1 MKRIAGRPHYYRN
14 NKGYIYYNRS
24 ISIGGVQ
31 QRITAKNY
39 GDWIIKKDA
48 AIEAYENRDKY
59 IPEFDKTSTFKDVAG
74 AFLEASQSYKVLTF
88 VRRKRYW
95 DKWILPALENTV
107 VAKLKS
113 SDVATLYKE
122 VEDKSG
128 IRQVIE
134 LHNVLNVF
142 LNWAVDESIIEVNPI
157 SKALVKKI
165 KRVLRLNTAEQRVTE
180 LDESISLNDV
190 KRLLAAVEGTKQEL
204 PIHFQVLHGCRISE
218 ALAISY
224 EDIDYDNDSLTIRK
238 QTVSVP
244 LHKIA
249 GTKFSAEI
257 KDRTSIRSVKTKE
270 SVRTVP
276 LHPKTKEL
284 LLKVPETKRT
294 GLVFK
299 TNKDTFMSY
308 RNWDSRHFK
317 PLVRKLG
324 LSITKSHTLRKFYV
338 SYLIDSG
345 ANPALVSKW
354 VGHIDIQT
362 TLKHY
367 TKPITE
373 TKDKNI
379 ELLRKIAS

>member
-31 QRITAKNY
+31 QRSTAKNY

-48 AIEAYENRDKY
+48 AIEANENRDKY

-142 LNWAVDESIIEVNPI
+142 LNWAVD
-157 SKALVKKI
+157 
-165 KRVLRLNTAEQRVTE
+165 
-180 LDESISLNDV
+180 
-190 KRLLAAVEGTKQEL
+190 
-204 PIHFQVLHGCRISE
+204 
-218 ALAISY
+218 
-224 EDIDYDNDSLTIRK
+224 
-238 QTVSVP
+238 
-244 LHKIA
+244 
-249 GTKFSAEI
+249 
-257 KDRTSIRSVKTKE
+257 
-270 SVRTVP
+270 
-276 LHPKTKEL
+276 
-284 LLKVPETKRT
+284 
-294 GLVFK
+294 
-299 TNKDTFMSY
+299 
-308 RNWDSRHFK
+308 
-317 PLVRKLG
+317 
-324 LSITKSHTLRKFYV
+324 
-338 SYLIDSG
+338 
-345 ANPALVSKW
+345 
-354 VGHIDIQT
+354 
-362 TLKHY
+362 
-367 TKPITE
+367 
-373 TKDKNI
+373 
-379 ELLRKIAS
+379 